1 MTSPEDAPEAA
12 PPLADLQ
19 DAIID
24 DRTLGQLLFDLHAC
38 ATVLEVRVKG
48 APTDYASSASQQLDA
63 AVADLRAGRVLGV
76 QIRYRHGAS
85 EWCDTLL
92 RVSGGIRIV
101 RMQS

>member
-1 MTSPEDAPEAA
+1 MTSPDSP

-19 DAIID
+19 DAVID
-24 DRTLGQLLFDLHAC
+24 DATLDRLLFDLGAC

-48 APTDYASSASQQLDA
+48 APAEHASGPVPELDR

-76 QIRYRHGAS
+76 QIRYRFGGTD
-85 EWCDTLL
+85 WCDTLL

-101 RMQS
+101 RMQG